1 MQPRVT
7 AVLVVRRGGD
17 ALDHTLTAL
26 THQTRRADQLV
37 IVDAADDAAVT
48 AQLADAAPT
57 HYVTAPNASAGFG
70 QLVMAGTDQVPL
82 AEQTTSPYGGV
93 DEWFWMLRH
102 DTAPDLRALER
113 LLGAVEVA
121 PSVAVAGPKVMDG
134 EHPTTIREFGETLTR
149 TGSSVALAER
159 ELDQAQHDRTSD
171 VLAVGEAGI
180 LVRRTVW
187 RDVGGFDPA
196 LAHVDTALDLCVRIR
211 LAGHRVVGVPMARV
225 FAHESSAEFSKPGR
239 VPRVSARTAARW
251 RRTAQLHRRLVY
263 APVAAVPLHWLSLVP
278 LALARSIGH
287 LLAKRPTLVL
297 GELLAALAVAF
308 SGPAVPRARRR
319 LARAREVGW
328 AAIEPLRLDP
338 REVRRRRAIARDA
351 RLGQAEMSRIDRP
364 DFAPGGV
371 AAVAGAAIVGLVA
384 TAPLLGAAA
393 LGGGTL
399 APLATDIGALADGVR
414 VTTEGAADPFAFV
427 LAALAALTAWQ
438 PSLALVVLWAV
449 ALPLAALGAWWAAAP
464 LVKRP
469 GPAAAVAVLWA
480 AAPALA
486 VALTEAR
493 LSALIVHL
501 VLPWLVAAA
510 VRLPS
515 SWSATAVTGLLTAVL
530 VAAAPSIAPALA
542 LVWVAAMVVRPRT
555 IGRLLT
561 LAVPVGVLA
570 APLIADRVLRGEL
583 LALLTDPGLAAAPG
597 PASPTGILLG
607 WPDLAPV
614 LGPLATF
621 LPADPSPLLIALVV
635 GIPVV
640 AIPVLGLLAP
650 ALPNGMRAL
659 APLGLAALGLVTAIV
674 ASGIALTTA
683 DGRAVG
689 LDVGPAV
696 SLYWFGL
703 VLAAGIGLDRLGRA
717 GAIPGIVAVTGATAI
732 AVPALAAVLLGS
744 AAVAPLA
751 EPRTLPALVAADASD
766 DPRLG
771 TLVFTPRQEGLAAR
785 IDRGAGPTLIDQ
797 RTIRRADDAEL
808 QALATLAGNLA
819 APSGRALERDLDSR
833 DVRYVLLR
841 ASSAVIEGDDGA
853 DERAYRIG
861 DVAAALDATPVLVP
875 VGDTDAGRLW
885 RVAADD
891 DDRAAGPEPHPLAG
905 TVLAVQLG
913 VLALTVLLAVPTSI
927 RPRRE
932 RSADGTIDDP
942 AATFDEDTDD

>member
-17 ALDHTLTAL
+17 ALEQTLTAL
-26 THQTRRADQLV
+26 THQSRRPDQLV

-48 AQLADAAPT
+48 AQLAAATPT
-57 HYVTAPNASAGFG
+57 HYVTPAHPGAGFG

-82 AEQTTSPYGGV
+82 AEQTSSPYGGV
-93 DEWFWMLRH
+93 EEWFWMLRH

-113 LLGAVEVA
+113 LLAAVEVA

-149 TGSSVALAER
+149 TGGAVALAER

-171 VLAVGEAGI
+171 VLAVGEAGL
-180 LVRRTVW
+180 LVRRSVW

-196 LAHVDTALDLCVRIR
+196 LAHADTALDLCVRIR
-211 LAGHRVVGVPMARV
+211 LAGHRVVGVPLARV
-225 FAHESSAEFSKPGR
+225 FAHESSAEFSKPGPA
-239 VPRVSARTAARW
+239 PRVSTRTIARW

-263 APVAAVPLHWLSLVP
+263 APLVAVPLHWLSLVP

-287 LLAKRPTLVL
+287 LIAKRPTLVL
-297 GELLAALAVAF
+297 GEILAAFTVAF

-319 LARAREVGW
+319 LARARQVGW
-328 AAIEPLRLDP
+328 AALEPLRLDP

-351 RLGQAEMSRIDRP
+351 RLGQAELARVDRP
-364 DFAPGGV
+364 DFAPAGL
-371 AAVAGAAIVGLVA
+371 AAVAGSGLIGLLVV
-384 TAPLLGAAA
+384 APLLGAAA

-399 APLATDIGALADGVR
+399 APLAADIAAIGEGLR
-414 VTTEGAADPFAFV
+414 VTTDGAADPFAFV
-427 LAALAALTAWQ
+427 LAALGSLTAWQ
-438 PSLALVVLWAV
+438 PSLALVVVWAL
-449 ALPLAALGAWWAAAP
+449 ALPLAALGAWWAVAP
-464 LVKRP
+464 LVQRP
-469 GPAAAVAVLWA
+469 GPAAAVAVMWA

-493 LSALIVHL
+493 LTALIAHVT
-501 VLPWLVAAA
+501 LPWLVAAA
-510 VRLPS
+510 VRLPT
-515 SWSATAVTGLLTAVL
+515 SWSATAVTGLLAAVL
-530 VAAAPSIAPALA
+530 VATAPSLAPALA
-542 LVWVAAMVVRPRT
+542 VVWIASMVLRPRA

-561 LAVPVGVLA
+561 LMVPVGALA
-570 APLIADRVLRGEL
+570 APLVADRLVRGEL
-583 LALLTDPGLAAAPG
+583 LELLTDPGLAAAPG

-614 LGPLATF
+614 LGPIAAL
-621 LPADPSPLLIALVV
+621 LPADPSPILIALVV
-635 GIPVV
+635 GLPVV
-640 AIPVLGLLAP
+640 AIPALGLLAP

-659 APLGLAALGLVTAIV
+659 APLALAALGLVTAV
-674 ASGIALTTA
+674 AASGIALTTA

-703 VLAAGIGLDRLGRA
+703 VLAAGIGLDRLGKA
-717 GAIPGIVAVTGATAI
+717 GVLPGIVAVTGATAI
-732 AVPALAAVLLGS
+732 AVPALASILLGS
-744 AAVAPLA
+744 ATVVPLT

-771 TLVFTPRQEGLAAR
+771 TLVLTPRADGLAAR

-797 RTIRRADDAEL
+797 RTIRRADDTEL
-808 QALATLAGNLA
+808 RARATLAANLA
-819 APSGRALERDLDSR
+819 APSGRALERDLDNR

-841 ASSAVIEGDDGA
+841 ASTAAIESDDGT
-853 DERAYRIG
+853 DEAAYRLG
-861 DVAAALDATPVLVP
+861 DVAAALDATPLLVP

-885 RVAADD
+885 RVAAED
-891 DDRAAGPEPHPLAG
+891 DDRSAGPERHPLSG

-913 VLALTVLLAVPTSI
+913 VLALTLLLAVPTSI

-942 AATFDEDTDD
+942 AVTFDEDTDD